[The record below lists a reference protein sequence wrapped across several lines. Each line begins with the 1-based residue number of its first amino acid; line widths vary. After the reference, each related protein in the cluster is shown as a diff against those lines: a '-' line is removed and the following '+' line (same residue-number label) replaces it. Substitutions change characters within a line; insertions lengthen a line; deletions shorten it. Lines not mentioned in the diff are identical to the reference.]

1 MLLGE
6 AASKCEH
13 IANVPLR
20 PSTAEQLHRLYLAK
34 GVLATTAIEGN
45 TLSEEEVVRHLEGK
59 LQLPPSKEYLTR
71 EIDNIVAACN
81 EIAQQV
87 RAGNPPSLSVAQI
100 KAFDRRVLHGLDLA
114 EGVVPGEIRT
124 HSVGIARY
132 RGAPAGEC
140 EYLLSR
146 LCEWLN
152 GPDFQPPED
161 LPELQIVYAIVRAV
175 LAHLY
180 LAWIHPFGDG
190 NGRTARLIEFMIL
203 VTSGVPGPAAHLL
216 SNHYNQTRSEYY
228 RQLDRASQSGGDVL
242 PFITYAVRGFVDGL
256 RAQLDRIREQ
266 QWDVTWENYVHEK
279 FRSRTSPSDA
289 RRRHLLLD
297 LSEREQPVRLGKLP
311 DISPRLAAAYAKKT
325 AKTLSR
331 DVNALLEMGLL
342 ESTPEGYR
350 AKKEIILGFLPLR
363 RNQGHPPK
371 RGRSE
376 SSP

>member
-1 MLLGE
+1 MFLGE

-13 IANVPLR
+13 LANVPLR

-81 EIAQQV
+81 EIAEQV
-87 RAGNPPSLSVAQI
+87 RGGTPPTLSVAKI
-100 KAFDRRVLHGLDLA
+100 KEFDRRVLHSLDLG
-114 EGVVPGEIRT
+114 EGVVPGEIRA

-132 RGAPAGEC
+132 RGAPAEDC
-140 EYLLSR
+140 EYLLQQ
-146 LCEWLN
+146 LCDWLN
-152 GPDFQPPED
+152 GSDFQPPED
-161 LPELQIVYAIVRAV
+161 LGELHVVYAIIKAV

-190 NGRTARLIEFMIL
+190 NGRTARLVEFMIL

-242 PFITYAVRGFVDGL
+242 PFITYAARGLVDGL
-256 RAQLDRIREQ
+256 RAQLERIREQ
-266 QWDVTWENYVHEK
+266 QWDVTWENYVHER
-279 FRSRTSPSDA
+279 FRSRTSPSDV

-297 LSEREQPVRLGKLP
+297 LSEREQPVPISRLRDLT
-311 DISPRLAAAYAKKT
+311 PRLAAAYAKKT

-331 DVNALLEMGLL
+331 DVNALVEMGLL
-342 ESTPEGYR
+342 ESTQEGYR

-363 RNQGHPPK
+363 RN
-371 RGRSE
+371 
-376 SSP
+376 